1 MERSQSSARYIES
14 IIQAGAVVII
24 IILDL
29 ECGHLGPSTQ
39 DRSV

>member
-29 ECGHLGPSTQ
+29 ECGHLKKKKKNV
-39 DRSV
+39 DI